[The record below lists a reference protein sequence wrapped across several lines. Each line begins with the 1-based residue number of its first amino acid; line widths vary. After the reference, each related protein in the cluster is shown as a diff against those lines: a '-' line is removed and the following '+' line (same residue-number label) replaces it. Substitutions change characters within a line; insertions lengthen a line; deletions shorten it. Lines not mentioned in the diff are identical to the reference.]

1 MINVRALNSRDKL
14 ALFAGSGIL
23 LLIVL
28 VGGIVMAGS
37 TLGKLDRVIMNRS
50 KALVDIGKLRQEALD
65 LQQKIRQA
73 EEKLAK
79 TAETS
84 PVTFTEGLVNRI
96 AGKGNLAYLRPLST
110 ASRDGL
116 QVETLE
122 LKVEHQSLEQILRL
136 FWEID
141 NAAVPMHLTSLRL
154 QRRFDNHALLDATLT
169 MNTYRK

>member
-1 MINVRALNSRDKL
+1 MIDMKALSPRDKI
-14 ALFAGSGIL
+14 ALMAGGGLL

-28 VGGIVMAGS
+28 VGGIVTVGS
-37 TLGKLDRVIMNRS
+37 TLGKLDRDITHRS
-50 KALVDIGKLRQEALD
+50 KALADLGQLRQDALE

-73 EEKLAK
+73 EEKLVK

-84 PVTFTEGLVNRI
+84 PVTFAEGLTNRI

-110 ASRDGL
+110 ATRDGI

-122 LKVEHQSLEQILRL
+122 LKVEQQSLEQILRL

-141 NAAVPMHLTSLRL
+141 NAAIPMHVTSLRL

-169 MNTYRK
+169 MNIYRK